1 MTQRISRAP
10 RCSWTAAQPSC
21 GEISLDIGPQI
32 PMHSHPA
39 DRPLVYLLFVCIV
52 ATLAGFLFGFD
63 ASVINGTVAALSKEF
78 GSSSVG
84 TGFSVSSVLIG
95 SALGAL
101 LAGRYAESLGRK
113 PLMLI
118 TAVL

>member
-1 MTQRISRAP
+1 MR
-10 RCSWTAAQPSC
+10 
-21 GEISLDIGPQI
+21 
-32 PMHSHPA
+32 PMSSPTS
-39 DRPLVYLLFVCIV
+39 DRPIVYLLFVCTV

-95 SALGAL
+95 SAFGAF
-101 LAGRYAESLGRK
+101 LAGKYADRFGRK
-113 PLMLI
+113 PVMLL
-118 TAVL
+118 TAALFAVGAAGAGAARS